1 MLFCDV
7 YNCKSAVFPF
17 LPNRA
22 CTYFRRCWQILP
34 WLHTTFIP
42 DENNKNSNKIMLQ
55 LARVKY
61 KGRGKCLMALSAE
74 AVYSECQ

>member
-1 MLFCDV
+1 
-7 YNCKSAVFPF
+7 
-17 LPNRA
+17 
-22 CTYFRRCWQILP
+22 
-34 WLHTTFIP
+34 
-42 DENNKNSNKIMLQ
+42 MLQ